1 VTAHEPDASRRARP
15 GDTVSIS
22 ATLVLRHL
30 AGFRDALGND
40 TVARGLETLPAQL
53 QMEIEALVA
62 GAWLAVEQVDI
73 IYDAIAREAG
83 RSVESMV
90 PTVIAAANERVF
102 STVWKALMRLAPG
115 RLILR
120 RAAAVYR
127 KRYTHGVVTTRDLE
141 DGGIEVDLTHW
152 PGITRNRILGIS
164 SGIRAILRLSGTSNP
179 QVTHRKTPD
188 GVCFVVRM

>member
-1 VTAHEPDASRRARP
+1 MTTHQDDESRRARP

-30 AGFRDALGND
+30 AGFRDALGNE
-40 TVARGLETLPAQL
+40 TVDRGLETLPIEL
-53 QMEIEALVA
+53 RMEVEALVA
-62 GAWLAVEQVDI
+62 GAWLAVDKVDT
-73 IYDAIAREAG
+73 IYDAIAHEAG
-83 RSVESMV
+83 RSMESMV
-90 PTVIAAANERVF
+90 PSVIEAANERVF

-127 KRYTHGVVTTRDLE
+127 KSYTHGVMTTQDLD
-141 DGGIEVDLTHW
+141 DGSIQVELTHW
-152 PGITRNRILGIS
+152 PEITRNRILGIS